1 MGKLRNLSFGPY
13 HIPFNLKMPL
23 NERCKGYCA
32 LISGCTIE
40 LVVGSIFTWGSIA
53 PYITSYYRLHDES
66 VTMDSTFLV
75 LPFQMLLACI
85 VMYFGGY
92 LNTFLHPRWMHL
104 IATIC
109 ASGGLFGASMTKSY
123 TMFLVYYGIGLSVA
137 LGIAFTTPIIV
148 SWSYFP
154 TQHGRVSGILTSTF
168 GLSTTF
174 VILISSRMIN
184 PDNVWPDI
192 RV

>member
-104 IATIC
+104 IATISS
-109 ASGGLFGASMTKSY
+109 SGGLIAASETKNY
-123 TMFLVYYGIGLSVA
+123 TMFLIFYGTGLSVA
-137 LGIAFTTPIIV
+137 LGIAFVTPLIV
-148 SWSYFP
+148 CWSYYP
-154 TQHGRVSGILTSTF
+154 TRHGRVSGILNSFF
-168 GLSTTF
+168 GLSSMCM
-174 VILISSRMIN
+174 ILISSGLIN
-184 PDNVWPDI
+184 PDDI
-192 RV
+192 